1 MKSFT
6 KRAGIL
12 LSLVFVIS
20 LLAAACG
27 GGSPT
32 ATQTATSPPAA
43 TATNAPPPREVSQ
56 PTSTPVPTDSPT
68 PTAEPIELIEV
79 SIALDWFPW
88 SNHSGLFIAQERGY
102 FEEQGLKVNIYVP
115 GDPSTVLQTVAAGR
129 DDFGISY
136 QPELLVAR
144 EQGIEAV
151 SIMALVQH
159 PLNSVMALRE
169 SGIAEPKDLKGKKV
183 GSPGLPSDEALID
196 TMLRSQGLT
205 IDDVEMV
212 NVGFDLVA
220 ALISKNVDAIVGA
233 YWVHESI
240 SANNLGFELN
250 IMRMEEHGVPDFYEL
265 VIVASEDKIANN
277 PEVVQKF
284 VRAVTRGYQDAIAD
298 PLDAVALLKSVKPE
312 TDLDIENPGV
322 ILLAPLWA
330 TDNGVFGW
338 QEQERWETFATWM
351 VESGRLSS
359 SDAAAAAYDNS
370 FVETAR

>member
-1 MKSFT
+1 MKSFN
-6 KRAGIL
+6 KRAAMLFPL
-12 LSLVFVIS
+12 LFVFS

-27 GGSPT
+27 GD
-32 ATQTATSPPAA
+32 A
-43 TATNAPPPREVSQ
+43 TA
-56 PTSTPVPTDSPT
+56 VPTTEAPK
-68 PTAEPIELIEV
+68 ELTKV

-88 SNHSGLFIAQERGY
+88 ANHSGLYIAKERGY
-102 FEEQGLKVNIYVP
+102 FAEQGLEVTIYVP

-136 QPELLVAR
+136 QPELLLAR

-159 PLNSVMALRE
+159 PLNSVMALKE
-169 SGIAEPKDLKGKKV
+169 SGIAEPKDLKGKKI
-183 GSPGLPSDEALID
+183 GNPGLPSDEALID

-212 NVGFDLVA
+212 NVGFNLVP
-220 ALISKNVDAIVGA
+220 ALISKSVDAIVGA

-240 SANNLGFELN
+240 SATNLGFELN

-265 VIVASEDKIANN
+265 VIVASEDKIAND
-277 PEVVQKF
+277 PEIVQRF
-284 VRAVTRGYQDAIAD
+284 VKAVTRGYKDAIAD

-312 TDLDIENPGV
+312 IDLEIENPGV
-322 ILLAPLWA
+322 ALLAPLWA

-338 QEQERWETFATWM
+338 QEQARWEGFADWM
-351 VESGRLSS
+351 VQSGRLASADGAS
-359 SDAAAAAYDNS
+359 AAYDNS
-370 FVETAR
+370 FVEGAR

>member
-32 ATQTATSPPAA
+32 ATQTAASPPAA
-43 TATNAPPPREVSQ
+43 TATNTPPPKEASQ

-88 SNHSGLFIAQERGY
+88 SNHSGLFIAQERDY

-136 QPELLVAR
+136 QPELLIAR

-338 QEQERWETFATWM
+338 QEQDRWQEFAQWLVDT
-351 VESGRLSS
+351 GRLTSAA
-359 SDAAAAAYDNS
+359 DATTAYDNS
-370 FVETAR
+370 FVEGAR

>member
-1 MKSFT
+1 MKSFN
-6 KRAGIL
+6 KRAAMLFPL
-12 LSLVFVIS
+12 LFVFS

-27 GGSPT
+27 GD
-32 ATQTATSPPAA
+32 A
-43 TATNAPPPREVSQ
+43 TA
-56 PTSTPVPTDSPT
+56 VPTTEAPK
-68 PTAEPIELIEV
+68 ELTKV

-88 SNHSGLFIAQERGY
+88 ANHSGLYIAKERGY
-102 FEEQGLKVNIYVP
+102 FAEQGLEVTIYVP

-136 QPELLVAR
+136 QPELLLAR
-144 EQGIEAV
+144 EKGIEVV

-159 PLNSVMALRE
+159 PLNSVMALKE
-169 SGIAEPKDLKGKKV
+169 SGIVEPKDLKGKKV

-196 TMLRSQGLT
+196 TMLRYQGLT
-205 IDDVEMV
+205 IDDIEMV
-212 NVGFDLVA
+212 NVGFDLIP

-240 SANNLGFELN
+240 SATNLGFELN
-250 IMRMEEHGVPDFYEL
+250 IMRMEENGVPDFYEL
-265 VIVASEDKIANN
+265 VIVASEDKIANE

-312 TDLDIENPGV
+312 VDVAIENPGV
-322 ILLAPLWA
+322 ALLAPLWA

-338 QEQERWETFATWM
+338 QERNRWVEFADWM
-351 VESGRLSS
+351 VEGGRLSS
-359 SDAAAAAYDNS
+359 ATDATAAYDNS
-370 FVETAR
+370 FVEGAR